1 MEKLYV
7 EQRDGRYRFILRYHD
22 PKTGKVKR
30 IVTTKD
36 KYSKQI
42 YNDALRELQDRAY
55 GLQPEHIT
63 LDKARELYI
72 KDKSRSCRK
81 QTVIKNDNIV
91 KQVNNWLDPD
101 TLITQLTLTMLKNAL
116 LDYTETNCAYNE
128 KLRRYRVFLKWCY
141 SNELIDSPWYD
152 RLTYLPDNH
161 KERIEDKF
169 LEPDELQKLLDG
181 MNVVHWYYVTY
192 FLALSGLRIGELVA
206 LEDKDIDDK
215 YIHVNKTYSLMTHE
229 VGPTKTDGSTR
240 EVFIQDEL
248 SILIRKIRLFQKEYK
263 FERAI
268 KSNLFI
274 CSPHGDYF
282 SYDAYRKYLHENA
295 EKILGR
301 GITPH
306 ALRHTCASI
315 LFGQGVPLDVVSRRL
330 GHSDSDITK
339 EIYIHVTK
347 QLRERDESILKTV
360 NML

>member
-7 EQRDGRYRFILRYHD
+7 EQRDGKYRFILRFHD

-36 KYSKQI
+36 KYSKQV

-55 GLQPEHIT
+55 GLQPEHVT

-141 SNELIDSPWYD
+141 SNELIDSPWYE

-161 KERIEDKF
+161 KERIEDKL

-215 YIHVNKTYSLMTHE
+215 YIHVSKTYSLLTHE

-240 EVFIQDEL
+240 DVFIQDEL
-248 SILIRKIRLFQKEYK
+248 SVLIRKIRLFQKEYK

-330 GHSDSDITK
+330 GHLDSDITK

-347 QLRERDESILKTV
+347 QLRERDESILKAV